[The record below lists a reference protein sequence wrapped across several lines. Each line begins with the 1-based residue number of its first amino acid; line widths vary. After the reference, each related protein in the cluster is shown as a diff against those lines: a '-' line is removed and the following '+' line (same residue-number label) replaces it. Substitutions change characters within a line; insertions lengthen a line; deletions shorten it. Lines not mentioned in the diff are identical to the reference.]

1 MRNPG
6 SFRLWGFRVHV
17 NRQVPRTNCR
27 PKIGNMVKIAFTQR
41 ALEGPTGRFRLGPRK
56 ESCWYWSE
64 ETFCQLF
71 FCNRRRLHHLA
82 RRSIRRVKMENRQK
96 NESWIKFLFLRFVSK
111 PTTFLVNKNLTR
123 LTVLLRF
130 SEDQNSSLENPAC
143 VWVRLPVPPILN
155 IKAPPTCWTL
165 ASRDLQ
171 REYRRNGQADSF
183 TCRIF

>member
-1 MRNPG
+1 MYGELLVRMRNPG

-82 RRSIRRVKMENRQK
+82 RRSRRRVKMENRQK
-96 NESWIKFLFLRFVSK
+96 NESWIKFLFLRFATRK
-111 PTTFLVNKNLTR
+111 TKFPLGKKLTR

-130 SEDQNSSLENPAC
+130 SEDQNSYLENPAC
-143 VWVRLPVPPILN
+143 EWAALPFPAIT
-155 IKAPPTCWTL
+155 IK
-165 ASRDLQ
+165 
-171 REYRRNGQADSF
+171 
-183 TCRIF
+183 